1 MMQQVQ
7 PDMEL
12 PHEGIG
18 PTVSQSNLLTIQ
30 ALYPPSRSAEVDK
43 LVAALAKA
51 QGAFPEIERNRT
63 VRVRP
68 KSGGQ
73 EYEFK
78 YATLSAII
86 DAIRKPLSENG
97 LAYTQIISHDAD
109 SGFYVLT
116 TTLYCGNQF
125 LSSKTPIII
134 EGQTN
139 QQFGSALTYMKRYA
153 LAAILGIAAE
163 EDDDAN
169 IADGNEIKGVVDKA
183 PKAPAPDPISSGLAQ
198 RKETKAG
205 PAADNLE
212 KVIGPIFSPELIKV
226 PLLPDESGSDWMA
239 WGQAFMAAARSTPD
253 VASLVSL
260 EKENEMPITNMRD
273 QAPKMFTNMTLALIK
288 VKKAL
293 EKATIETEKE
303 YRR

>member
-18 PTVSQSNLLTIQ
+18 PTVSRSSLSAIQ

-63 VRVRP
+63 VRIKP
-68 KSGGQ
+68 KAGGQ

-97 LAYTQIISHDAD
+97 LAYTQIISHDAET
-109 SGFYVLT
+109 GFYVLT

-153 LAAILGIAAE
+153 LGALLGIAAE

-169 IADGNEIKGVVDKA
+169 IADGNEIRGVMDKA
-183 PKAPAPDPISSGLAQ
+183 PKVPAPDPISSGLTQ

-205 PAADNLE
+205 PALDNLE

-226 PLLPDESGSDWMA
+226 
-239 WGQAFMAAARSTPD
+239 
-253 VASLVSL
+253 
-260 EKENEMPITNMRD
+260 
-273 QAPKMFTNMTLALIK
+273 
-288 VKKAL
+288 
-293 EKATIETEKE
+293 
-303 YRR
+303 

>member
-1 MMQQVQ
+1 M
-7 PDMEL
+7 
-12 PHEGIG
+12 
-18 PTVSQSNLLTIQ
+18 
-30 ALYPPSRSAEVDK
+30 YPPSRSAEVDR

-63 VRVRP
+63 VKIRP
-68 KSGGQ
+68 KAGGQ

-97 LAYTQIISHDAD
+97 LAYTQIISHDAET
-109 SGFYVLT
+109 GFYVLT

-153 LAAILGIAAE
+153 LAALLGIAAE

-169 IADGNEIKGVVDKA
+169 IADGNEIKGVVDKV
-183 PKAPAPDPISSGLAQ
+183 PKSPKPDPISSGKPGRILNDIDMMPSN
-198 RKETKAG
+198 R
-205 PAADNLE
+205 PLPDNIDKL
-212 KVIGPIFSPELIKV
+212 IGENSFSPALIKV

-239 WGQAFMAAARSTPD
+239 WGQAFMATARSAPD

-293 EKATIETEKE
+293 EKTETERE

>member
-1 MMQQVQ
+1 
-7 PDMEL
+7 
-12 PHEGIG
+12 
-18 PTVSQSNLLTIQ
+18 
-30 ALYPPSRSAEVDK
+30 LYPPLRSAEVDK

-125 LSSKTPIII
+125 LSSKTPIIV

-139 QQFGSALTYMKRYA
+139 QQFGSALTYMKRYT
-153 LAAILGIAAE
+153 LAALLGIAAE

-169 IADGNEIKGVVDKA
+169 IADGNEIKKVVDKA
-183 PKAPAPDPISSGLAQ
+183 PKISAPDPISSGLPEKQ
-198 RKETKAG
+198 
-205 PAADNLE
+205 AANQMRGDQQKVVMDNLE
-212 KVIGPIFSPELIKV
+212 KAIGQVFSPELIKV

-239 WGQAFMAAARSTPD
+239 WGQAFMRIARSAPD

-293 EKATIETEKE
+293 EKTEIETEKE